1 MRRSWRPSSGDSGKP
16 WAEERFLGPLSV
28 RAIRSAIYCASWVG
42 WELGLQAA
50 RGRKMTEKIAQALD
64 QNELEETLR
73 TLGRRFDE
81 FRGRL

>member
-1 MRRSWRPSSGDSGKP
+1 
-16 WAEERFLGPLSV
+16 
-28 RAIRSAIYCASWVG
+28 
-42 WELGLQAA
+42 
-50 RGRKMTEKIAQALD
+50 MTEDIAPVLD